1 MHANARFTAVGRR
14 TLIDRILEG
23 RPVAHVAAEMGIS
36 RPTAYKWWRR
46 FAADGYEGLVD
57 RSSRPRRCPHQT
69 RRVREREVER
79 LRRSP
84 QPLPAPP
91 RPGPPKGP
99 PPAPPGVCPGGG
111 VSRRVGGYP
120 PAPGGR
126 PP

>member
-1 MHANARFTAVGRR
+1 MHANARLTPVGRR

-69 RRVREREVER
+69 RRVREREGER
-79 LRRSP
+79 AGP
-84 QPLPAPP
+84 APHPWPAPP
-91 RPGPPKGP
+91 PRRTRSSP
-99 PPAPPGVCPGGG
+99 PP
-111 VSRRVGGYP
+111 
-120 PAPGGR
+120 GR
-126 PP
+126 